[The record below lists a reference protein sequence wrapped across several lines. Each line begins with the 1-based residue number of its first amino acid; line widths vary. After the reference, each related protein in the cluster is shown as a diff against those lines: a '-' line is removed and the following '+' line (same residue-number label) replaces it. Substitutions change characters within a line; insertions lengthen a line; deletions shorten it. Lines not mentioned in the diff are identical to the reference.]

1 MWEEGV
7 RIYGTPGV
15 PNNFPNLV
23 LLAFLKFKESR
34 EVDKSNI
41 SLTITL
47 LVNYDLRNQ
56 YRLCQKKKKVSIS
69 FTSKKK
75 KRNQYRLTYVV
86 NDSNL

>member
-1 MWEEGV
+1 MNSNWLKA
-7 RIYGTPGV
+7 RS
-15 PNNFPNLV
+15 NNLV

-56 YRLCQKKKKVSIS
+56 YRLCQKKKKKGINIVH
-69 FTSKKK
+69 FKKK
-75 KRNQYRLTYVV
+75 KRKKKGTNIV
-86 NDSNL
+86 

>member
-1 MWEEGV
+1 MNSNWLKP
-7 RIYGTPGV
+7 RS
-15 PNNFPNLV
+15 NNLV

-41 SLTITL
+41 SLTIML

-56 YRLCQKKKKVSIS
+56 L
-69 FTSKKK
+69 
-75 KRNQYRLTYVV
+75 QYRLTYVV

>member
-1 MWEEGV
+1 MNSNWLKP
-7 RIYGTPGV
+7 RS
-15 PNNFPNLV
+15 NNLV

-34 EVDKSNI
+34 EADKSNI

-56 YRLCQKKKKVSIS
+56 YRLCQKKKKKESIS